1 MRVESKL
8 ILENGYTFEG
18 VQFGASK
25 SVVGEVV
32 FNTAMTG
39 YPESLTDPSFKGQI
53 LVCAFPLIGNYGVP
67 DHAVNEKLED
77 FFESQEIQISGL
89 VVSYESIAF
98 SHWNAAQSLSNWLEK
113 HGVPGLFGVDTRAI
127 IKKIREHGTVLGSL
141 GPKPLPLQA
150 NLKDLVNQVST
161 KEVVV
166 HNEGGVYK
174 IALVD
179 CGVKQNIIRS
189 LVKRNLEV
197 HVVPHDYDYNQGDF
211 DGIFLS
217 NGPGDPEDCIAAIR
231 HLRQA
236 MYEAKQPIYGI
247 CLGSQLMGLAAG
259 GKTYKLKFGH
269 RGHNQPVM
277 HVDSKKCYITS
288 QNHGYAVDQ
297 DTLPYDWV
305 MTYVNLNDGSCEGVK
320 HVSKPYTAVQ
330 FHPEA
335 FGGPTDTEFIF
346 DDFISEIETFKAQH
360 S

>member
-1 MRVESKL
+1 MIKHPSRL
-8 ILENGYTFEG
+8 QLNNGYTFPG
-18 VQFGASK
+18 YQFGANK

-39 YPESLTDPSFKGQI
+39 YPESLTDPSYKGQI

-67 DHAVNEKLED
+67 NHEEINNLES
-77 FFESQEIQISGL
+77 FFESNEIQISGL
-89 VVSYESIAF
+89 VISYESVNF
-98 SHWNAAQSLSNWLEK
+98 SHWNATQSLSNWLKK
-113 HGVPGLFGVDTRAI
+113 HNVPGLYGVDTRSI

-141 GPKPLPLQA
+141 GPDKMDID
-150 NLKDLVNQVST
+150 LKLDDLVQQVST

-166 HNEGGVYK
+166 HNAGGKYK
-174 IALVD
+174 IGLVD

-189 LVKRNLEV
+189 LVKRDCEV
-197 HVVPHDYDYNQGDF
+197 QVLPWDYDFNDKGF

-217 NGPGDPEDCIAAIR
+217 NGPGNPEDCVATIQ
-231 HLRQA
+231 HLKTGMDA
-236 MYEAKQPIYGI
+236 CKQPIYGI
-247 CLGSQLMGLAAG
+247 CLGSQIMGLAAG

-277 HVDSKKCYITS
+277 NLQTKKCYITS

-297 DTLPYDWV
+297 DSLPGEWK
-305 MTYVNLNDGSCEGVK
+305 MNYVNLNDNSCEGVV
-320 HVSKPYTAVQ
+320 HESKPFKAVQ

-346 DDFISEIETFKAQH
+346 DDFIEEIKGFR